1 MTTIENRHLR
11 VTFTRPH
18 GFAIEHKPTGA
29 RFVRNGLLA
38 ETGGKVRTTTDPSK
52 WGRSRQ
58 IEIRLPSGS
67 VVRLALAPRLP
78 FLRVQQSLRGPA
90 VVRRHTLCTLAVE
103 ADANARAF
111 GTFGL
116 KSIAKRRLGSYGH
129 LAIADPESRNGVVCG
144 WLTHERGSGVLF
156 ARSGDDGATVE
167 ARIDYGRLEI
177 DESAESETLL
187 IGWFDDARLGLEA
200 YADAIATDLAIALPP
215 QPTVYCSWYHAR
227 ASDEARVAR
236 TAAFAAKHL
245 SPFGFSVAQIDD
257 GWQSGVSENGPRKD
271 FTKHDPAGP
280 YPGGM
285 KKTADRIRAKGLVP
299 GIWFMPFAGA
309 HTDPFFADKQHL
321 FATKDGAPFEVH
333 WGGSCFDLSNPKTLA
348 YVRAVARRICRD
360 WGYRYIKI
368 DGLWTGAAT
377 RLTYINEGYK
387 EDHIGEARLSDRG
400 KPHIEAYRD
409 GLRAVRRGAGKR
421 TFILGCCA
429 PQNLRSL
436 SGSYGLVDA
445 MRVGPDNGPQWEAM
459 RRGPFS
465 GSNLYF
471 LHGRVWYNDPDPV
484 YVRPAVPVEQAQVL
498 VSWVTLTGQLNASSF
513 DYADLPAER
522 LDLLE
527 RSMPAHGLLPRPVDL
542 FDRRIPRVWLLSDPK
557 TQRHV
562 IGLFNWEE
570 KRSARIEESL
580 ERIGLPK
587 AKAYIGFDYWGDR
600 LVGPFRE
607 TLSMTLPPA
616 SCCILA
622 VRPVRAHPQV
632 IGTNRHI
639 TQGIIDLAGET
650 WRDGVLSGT
659 SAIVGGDTYELRVVV
674 PDGWTVESVRARG
687 IETSL
692 TQDGPLARVTLR
704 SQTSR
709 SVRWK
714 IGVRS

>member
-1 MTTIENRHLR
+1 ACTVSLPEPAVSVQTGSTTNEAWGKGQVLR
-11 VTFTRPH
+11 L
-18 GFAIEHKPTGA
+18 GFA
-29 RFVRNGLLA
+29 
-38 ETGGKVRTTTDPSK
+38 
-52 WGRSRQ
+52 
-58 IEIRLPSGS
+58 SGS
-67 VVRLALAPRLP
+67 GASLTLYDRPPFVLVQMSLHNAGSAVQVVD
-78 FLRVQQSLRGPA
+78 
-90 VVRRHTLCTLAVE
+90 RHTVASVTLRSAAPVE
-103 ADANARAF
+103 ALRAF

-116 KSIAKRRLGSYGH
+116 SAIEAGDNPGSYAH
-129 LAIADPESRNGVVCG
+129 LAIVDPATRAGALCA
-144 WLTHERGSGVLF
+144 WLTHDRGSGVF
-156 ARSGDDGATVE
+156 FTERRAAAVAVE
-167 ARIDYGRLEI
+167 ARLDFGRLQIEPGQ
-177 DESAESETLL
+177 SAELETLL
-187 IGWFDDARLGLEA
+187 IGAFDDVRLGLEA
-200 YADAIATDLAIALPP
+200 YADAVAARYGIELPC
-215 QPTVYCSWYHAR
+215 QPAVYCTWYHAG
-227 ASDEARVAR
+227 ASDEAGLAR
-236 TAAFAAKHL
+236 NTECAAEHL
-245 SPFGFSVAQIDD
+245 KPYGFSVVQIDD
-257 GWQSGVSENGPRKD
+257 GWQLGQSANGPKKN
-271 FTKHDPAGP
+271 FTGHNPEGP
-280 YPGGM
+280 YPHGM
-285 KKTADRIRAKGLVP
+285 AATAEHIRSHGLVP
-299 GIWFMPFAGA
+299 GLWLMPFAGTA
-309 HTDPFFADKQHL
+309 DDPFFADKQHF
-321 FATKDGAPFEVH
+321 FATKDATPFEVH
-333 WGGSCFDLSNPKTLA
+333 WGGTCFDMTHPDTLA
-348 YVRAVARRICRD
+348 YVRATVARICGQ

-377 RLTYINEGYK
+377 DICYINTEYK
-387 EDHIGEARLSDRG
+387 DDRLGETRLHDPA
-400 KPHIEAYRD
+400 KTHIEAYRD
-409 GLRAVRRGAGKR
+409 GLAAVRDGAGDD
-421 TFILGCCA
+421 TFILGCCIA
-429 PQNLRSL
+429 QNLRTLGASF
-436 SGSYGLVDA
+436 GLVDA
-445 MRVGPDNGPQWEAM
+445 MRVGPDNGVKWEAM
-459 RRGPFS
+459 TRGPFS

-484 YVRPAVPVEQAQVL
+484 YVRPAVPVEQAQAL